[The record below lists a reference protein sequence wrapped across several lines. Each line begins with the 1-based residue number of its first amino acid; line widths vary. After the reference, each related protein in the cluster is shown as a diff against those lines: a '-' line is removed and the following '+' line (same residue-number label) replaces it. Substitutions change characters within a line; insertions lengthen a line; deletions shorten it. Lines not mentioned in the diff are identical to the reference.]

1 MMMKHEQ
8 LVFAVFVLAAAVLG
22 GCVEPPVPGEAPLTS
37 NVTDWRDEV
46 IYQILTDRF
55 EDGDTSNN
63 TPVVDLD
70 DPTAYHGGDWQG
82 IIDRLDY
89 LGELGVT
96 ALWISPVVKN
106 VEQDAGFSSYHGYWA
121 QDFSRP
127 NPHFGDLV
135 GLREMVDAAHARNMK
150 VILDVVTNHVGQAF
164 YYDINNNGQPDEF
177 FLGQGGSIRPIAQ
190 GDATSDLVRVS
201 EWDPDFDANG
211 IQSWT
216 SLGPSGEAKIEFL
229 NMPEINRVAPMPSI
243 FSSPDAYNRKGRV
256 TVWENPN
263 ACGCADWGC
272 PWDDPCL
279 RQQELLGDFPGG
291 LKDLAT
297 HRQPVRD
304 ALFQVYARWIALADF
319 DGFRIDT
326 VKHVEHEFWDDFCP
340 RIRSFAKSR
349 GKDNF
354 LLFGEVFDGSD
365 ELLGSYTQGEG
376 LDSLFNFSQ
385 YFTVFR
391 GALLGGGARTCEI
404 ARLYCRK
411 GGCAEDPCHE
421 GGAIESSYNGEGKD
435 NGPSGGDGEPLN
447 SRELAVNFISNHDVG
462 RLPFFM
468 PGTWSEELKRQML
481 HLALGYVMVSQGIP
495 SLYYGVE
502 QGFSG
507 GNDPANRET
516 LFDGAAFTRRIL
528 HDGAYQAAARTYD
541 RDGDGV
547 HDTVWR
553 PWDTGNPTF
562 RHIKRLIALRKANVA
577 LRRGGLINRY
587 STTDDLGS
595 DRGLFAFERNH
606 PDQNAVVV
614 ANFDVESPSSTSNA
628 AGTMAVGFAPGT
640 RLVDLLDSSNSW
652 DVVSSGCNAG
662 PGEGCVEVTAQAA
675 SIQILV
681 AQ

>member
-1 MMMKHEQ
+1 MSEYRR
-8 LVFAVFVLAAAVLG
+8 LWALLTVLPIAAA
-22 GCVEPPVPGEAPLTS
+22 CVEPPVPGEAPLTS
-37 NVTDWRDEV
+37 NVVDWRDEV

-55 EDGDTSNN
+55 ADGDQSNDFRVN
-63 TPVVDLD
+63 LD

-82 IIDRLDY
+82 ITDKLDY
-89 LGELGVT
+89 LQTLGVT

-121 QDFSRP
+121 QDFTRP
-127 NPHFGDLV
+127 NPHFGDLIA
-135 GLREMVDAAHARNMK
+135 LREMVDAAHARHMK
-150 VILDVVTNHVGQAF
+150 VILDIVTNHVGQAF

-177 FLGQGGSIRPIAQ
+177 FLGQGGSIRPIGQ

-201 EWDPDFDANG
+201 EWDPDFDVDG

-216 SLGPSGEAKIEFL
+216 SLGPSGEAAIKFL
-229 NMPEINRVAPMPSI
+229 NMPEINRIAPQPAL
-243 FSSPDAYNRKGRV
+243 FATPEAYNRKGRV
-256 TVWENPN
+256 TVWDNPSV
-263 ACGCADWGC
+263 CGCESWGC
-272 PWDDPCL
+272 AWDNPCL

-297 HRQPVRD
+297 TRKPVRD
-304 ALFQVYARWIALADF
+304 ALFEVYARWIDLADF

-340 RIRSFAKSR
+340 RIRSHAKSK

-365 ELLGSYTQGEG
+365 ELLGSYTEG
-376 LDSLFNFSQ
+376 QQLDSLFYFSQ

-391 GALLGGGARTCEI
+391 GALLGGGTRTCEI

-411 GGCAEDPCHE
+411 DGCTEDPCGE
-421 GGAIESSYNGEGKD
+421 GGAIEALYSAEGKR
-435 NGPSGGDGEPLN
+435 NGPTDADGEPLN
-447 SRELAVNFISNHDVG
+447 ARNLAVNFISNHDVG

-468 PGTWSEELKRQML
+468 PAEWSDAIKGQMQR
-481 HLALGYVMVSQGIP
+481 LALSYLLASQGIP

-516 LFDGAAFTRRIL
+516 MFSEAPFSNRVLYRGS
-528 HDGAYQAAARTYD
+528 YQAAARTYD

-547 HDTVWR
+547 HDSVWR
-553 PWDTGNPTF
+553 PWDTQNPTF
-562 RHIKRLIALRKANVA
+562 KHIQRLIALRKANVA
-577 LRRGGLINRY
+577 LRRGDLRTRY
-587 STTDDLGS
+587 STTGDQGA
-595 DRGLFAFERNH
+595 DRGLFAFERTH
-606 PDQNAVVV
+606 PDQTALVVV
-614 ANFDVESPSSTSNA
+614 NFDVEAAASTSSD

-640 RLVDLLDSSNSW
+640 HLVDLLDSANGW
-652 DVVSSGCNAG
+652 DVVADGCASDA
-662 PGEGCVEVTAQAA
+662 GEGCVEVTVEPATL
-675 SIQILV
+675 QILV
-681 AQ
+681 AE